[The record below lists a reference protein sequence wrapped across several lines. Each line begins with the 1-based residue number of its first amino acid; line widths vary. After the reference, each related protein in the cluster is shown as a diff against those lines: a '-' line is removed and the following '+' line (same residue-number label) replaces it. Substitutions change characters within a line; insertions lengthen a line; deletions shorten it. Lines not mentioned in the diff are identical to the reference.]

1 MSPAIGGT
9 ASGPVATARFLVVVV
24 RDDGPL
30 DRWYAAHGAVD
41 AAPGVAIVRV
51 PTAFDALAEIRRHQ
65 IDAEA
70 EGSLPTARRVVA
82 CGLATARE
90 DEGLREA
97 LHRLDPDLALI
108 VVADRPAAEPIV
120 GAHRTIVGDRD
131 AERSG
136 RLAADL
142 AAALEIPLPNAE
154 EGRQSRHLVAMTEP
168 GSDVSGPL
176 DSGAPPMRTPPG
188 TDRRL
193 AAEAADSAVTDGRRE
208 RDVVDLVIGDAL
220 EAFAARTRRASSQRP
235 APEPRGAADPVAP
248 AAEPSTEEPAPA
260 GLGDVDLVD
269 AVRRGGELLLARAI
283 AIVRNELGSSDVRFI
298 ASASGDEQAE
308 DGAPVAH
315 EGRRFGRL
323 ASRDRGADTLRPW
336 AEWLGHWLALEND
349 MRELER
355 LAYTDELT
363 GAGSRRAFER
373 VLDETIA
380 DARRRRRTSTLMF
393 FDIDDFKLYN
403 DRFGHE
409 AGDAVLRE
417 TVALLRAVIRKGDRV
432 FRVGGDE
439 FVVLFADNRGD
450 DGGPSSTGSSGIES
464 VETIAHRFRDRVAE
478 LRLAQLGVDAPGTIG
493 ISAGIA
499 TYPWDG
505 HDARSL
511 LRHADALALQSKRS
525 GKNAITFGPG
535 AKDHCRGS

>member
-1 MSPAIGGT
+1 
-9 ASGPVATARFLVVVV
+9 
-24 RDDGPL
+24 
-30 DRWYAAHGAVD
+30 
-41 AAPGVAIVRV
+41 
-51 PTAFDALAEIRRHQ
+51 
-65 IDAEA
+65 
-70 EGSLPTARRVVA
+70 VVA

-97 LHRLDPDLALI
+97 MHRLDPDLALI
-108 VVADRPAAEPIV
+108 VVADRPAAEPLA

-131 AERSG
+131 SERSG

-142 AAALEIPLPNAE
+142 AAALEIPIPNAE
-154 EGRQSRHLVAMTEP
+154 EGRQSHRPVAATEP
-168 GSDVSGPL
+168 GSDRSGSD

-193 AAEAADSAVTDGRRE
+193 ASQTTGAPPSDGRRE

-220 EAFAARTRRASSQRP
+220 EAFAARSGRTPTPRP
-235 APEPRGAADPVAP
+235 VPDPAVAPEPVDAPVALP
-248 AAEPSTEEPAPA
+248 ATNLVPVA
-260 GLGDVDLVD
+260 LGDIDLVD
-269 AVRRGGELLLARAI
+269 AVRRGGELLLARAV
-283 AIVRNELGSSDVRFI
+283 AIVRSELGSADIRFVP
-298 ASASGDEQAE
+298 AAAEERCDEGDGE
-308 DGAPVAH
+308 PVEH
-315 EGRRFGRL
+315 DGRRFGRL
-323 ASRDRGADTLRPW
+323 ASHDCATETLRPW
-336 AEWLGHWLALEND
+336 AEWLGHWLALERD
-349 MRELER
+349 MRDLER

-363 GAGSRRAFER
+363 GAGSRRAFDR

-380 DARRRRRTSTLMF
+380 DARRRRRTATLMF

-450 DGGPSSTGSSGIES
+450 DGGPSTAGSSGIES
-464 VETIAHRFRDRVAE
+464 VETIAHRFRDRVAD